1 MFLQVKTM
9 TYYNELRK
17 ELFEHHFSF
26 ASSPEKHYIASG
38 DSVCFCQKAK
48 EESPL
53 AQGGV
58 KTATLEAIALRE
70 KEAAERRAA
79 NALLIKRDQ

>member
-1 MFLQVKTM
+1 MA
-9 TYYNELRK
+9 YYDELRK
-17 ELFEHHFSF
+17 ELFDHHFSF
-26 ASSPEKHYIASG
+26 ASSPEKHYVAPG

-48 EESPL
+48 EERESPL

-70 KEAAERRAA
+70 KEVADRRAA
-79 NALLIKRDQ
+79 NALLVKRD